1 MNNMVQIV
9 VVIASVL
16 LGMILY
22 PILLKKWKHLLD
34 WLYVCTYG
42 KTEEE
47 PKGIKLQETA
57 LKEEKI
63 TSIVGKSKF
72 NLRQSTP
79 NTATDLKSEN
89 PIEKASTFASPTD
102 SDPEKLDISEPL
114 EKIEDLPQEEFDS
127 QEEEIGLDEEED
139 AVLASGV
146 VYDELFKTKQT
157 IENPNATGQEEK
169 DAGRVI
175 YQQEGTNIFQQ
186 VVASSQETALR
197 IANLIDIHLK
207 DMVRYEPENIFSV
220 NEGKQMDSLDFKNF
234 DINNIF

>member
-1 MNNMVQIV
+1 MNNMIQIIV
-9 VVIASVL
+9 VLASVL

-22 PILLKKWKHLLD
+22 PIFLKKWKSFVAWLHL
-34 WLYVCTYG
+34 CTNG
-42 KTEEE
+42 QEE
-47 PKGIKLQETA
+47 
-57 LKEEKI
+57 LKEGQTQIIAPDKEKSP
-63 TSIVGKSKF
+63 SIVGKSKY
-72 NLRQSTP
+72 NLSQSTP
-79 NTATDLKSEN
+79 NTSTDLKREN
-89 PIEKASTFASPTD
+89 PIEKAFTFASSMD
-102 SDPEKLDISEPL
+102 SNPEKLDISEPL

-127 QEEEIGLDEEED
+127 QEEEIGLDEEQD

-157 IENPNATGQEEK
+157 IENPDATGQEEK

-207 DMVRYEPENIFSV
+207 DMVRDEPENILSV

-234 DINNIF
+234 DINSIF